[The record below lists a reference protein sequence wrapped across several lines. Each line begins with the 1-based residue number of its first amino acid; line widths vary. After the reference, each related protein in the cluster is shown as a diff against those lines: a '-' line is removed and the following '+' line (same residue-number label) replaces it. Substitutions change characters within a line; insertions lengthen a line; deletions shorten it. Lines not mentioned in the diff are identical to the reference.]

1 MKINVIGVPLY
12 FGCDREG
19 VDLSP
24 NILRKHGLIELLE
37 KNHEE
42 VYDLGNIYVESTH
55 ETSKFSHHKSMK
67 YLSPIVNVNKNLAHS
82 VYTSLT
88 SGSFPLVIGG
98 DHALGLGSLSG
109 CSKAFGEDLAVIW
122 IDAHGDINTHT
133 SSPSGNVHGMPLASA
148 MGEGPSSLTDLYFKG
163 QKVKPQN
170 VYIVGARDLDE
181 GELKLIDDL
190 NLSVWTTSDVKEK
203 GCENIIN
210 SILKDIASKG
220 INNVHLSYD
229 IDSLDASL
237 VPGTG
242 TPVANGLSMDEVK
255 YLLKYLLSS
264 GLIKSMDF
272 VELNT
277 KIDKDDSTLKVAL
290 ELLDFISYNLK

>member
-24 NILRKHGLIELLE
+24 NLLRKHGLIEILE
-37 KNHEE
+37 KHHEE
-42 VYDLGNIYVESTH
+42 VYDLGNIYVEFM
-55 ETSKFSHHKSMK
+55 EEKEKFSSHKSMK
-67 YLSPIVNVNKNLAHS
+67 YLNPIVNVNKNLAHS
-82 VYTSLT
+82 VYSSLST
-88 SGSFPLVIGG
+88 GSFPLVIGG

-148 MGEGPSSLTDLYFKG
+148 MGEGPSDLTNLYFKG
-163 QKVKPQN
+163 RKINPKN
-170 VYIVGARDLDE
+170 VYIVGARDLDK
-181 GELKLIDDL
+181 GELKLIEDL
-190 NLSVWTTSDVKEK
+190 NLSVWTTSDVKKE
-203 GCENIIN
+203 GCKNVVD
-210 SILKDIASKG
+210 SILKDINSKG
-220 INNVHLSYD
+220 ITNVHLSYD
-229 IDSLDASL
+229 IDSLDAAL

-242 TPVANGLSMDEVK
+242 TPVSQGLYLDEVND
-255 YLLKYLLSS
+255 LLKNLLSS
-264 GLIKSMDF
+264 GFIKSMDF

-277 KIDKDDSTLKVAL
+277 KIDKEDSTLRVAL
-290 ELLDFISYNLK
+290 ELLDTISSSLK